1 MKPGEY
7 ILKKGEI
14 KANDQRR
21 VARVTVANTGD
32 RPIQVGSHYHFF
44 EANKALDFDRAASVG
59 MRLNIP
65 AGTAVRFEPGE
76 KKAVFLVEF
85 AGSKQ
90 IHGFNNLTEG
100 DVSKKEV
107 QNKGVQNAQKLGFK
121 GAGGSTKSPGKSPK
135 KRK

>member
-1 MKPGEY
+1 MIPGEY

-14 KANDQRR
+14 KANDKRKI
-21 VARVTVANTGD
+21 VRVTVANTGD

-44 EANKALDFDRAASVG
+44 EANKALEFDRAAAVG

-65 AGTAVRFEPGE
+65 ASTAVRFEPGE

-85 AGSKQ
+85 AGNKL

-100 DVSKKEV
+100 DVSK
-107 QNKGVQNAQKLGFK
+107 QNVRDKAVQNAQKQGYK
-121 GAGGSTKSPGKSPK
+121 SAGGASQSPK
-135 KRK
+135 RRKGKK